1 MFKLFIPGDILL
13 PKDVEMSLWSVIACD
28 QYTSAPEYW
37 NEVDKKVGTAPSTLR
52 LILPEAYLEIKDTV
66 EETEKINRT
75 MEKYLADGVFKTVE
89 NSYIYLER
97 ALTVN
102 ETRRGLVG
110 LIDLEAYDYRA
121 DSVSPVHATEGTV
134 ESRLPPRVKIRE
146 GAALELPHII
156 VFIDDPENKVLGSV
170 GEGEKLYDF
179 DLMDGGGHI
188 TGMRVSGEAAE
199 KVQSE
204 LTKLSEPEYI
214 ENRYELKDKAPVII
228 AMGDG
233 NHSLATARLCWEKI
247 RDSLTPVERENHP
260 ARFGL
265 AELVNIH
272 DPSISFEPIHRVLF
286 ETDSKRFFEEAKSYF
301 KQACKNGSTAHKITL
316 ACGGAA
322 EEISVTGHTIG
333 SLIAVSQKFCL
344 EYIEAHGGKLDY
356 IHDDDTALEM
366 ANRSNCS
373 GLLLPAMDK
382 NELFPSIMDSGV
394 FPAKSFSIGPARDK
408 RYYLECRKII
418 DA

>member
-1 MFKLFIPGDILL
+1 MFELFIPGDILL
-13 PKDVEMSLWSVIACD
+13 PKKVDMSLWSVIACD

-37 NEVDKKVGTAPSTLR
+37 DAADNTVGDAPSTLR
-52 LILPEAYLEIKDTV
+52 LILPEAYLETRDTAT
-66 EETEKINRT
+66 ETEKINCT
-75 MEKYLADGVFKTVE
+75 MEKYLADGVFETIE
-89 NSYIYLER
+89 NSYIYVER
-97 ALTVN
+97 ELTVG
-102 ETRRGLVG
+102 ETRRGLIG

-146 GAALELPHII
+146 GASLELPHIV
-156 VFIDDPENKVLGSV
+156 VFIDDPENKVFSTL

-179 DLMDGGGHI
+179 DLMDGAGHI
-188 TGMRVSGEAAE
+188 TGTRVCGAASE
-199 KVQSE
+199 RVQSE
-204 LTKLSEPEYI
+204 LSKLAEQDYLEK
-214 ENRYELKDKAPVII
+214 RYALNGKAPVII

-247 RDSLTPVERENHP
+247 RESLTSAERENHP

-272 DPSISFEPIHRVLF
+272 DTSIAFEPIHRVLF
-286 ETDSKRFFEEAKSYF
+286 ETDPKGYFEQARAYF
-301 KQACKNGSTAHKITL
+301 AGVRGQGSSSHKITL
-316 ACGGAA
+316 ACGGMT
-322 EEISVTGHTIG
+322 EEISVIGLTIG
-333 SLIAVSQKFCL
+333 KLIAVSQQFCL
-344 EYIEAHGGKLDY
+344 EYVHAHGGKLDY

-366 ANRSNCS
+366 SHRENCA

-408 RYYLECRKII
+408 RYYLECRKIK
-418 DA
+418 

>member
-13 PKDVEMSLWSVIACD
+13 PKNVDMSLWSVIACD

-37 NEVDKKVGTAPSTLR
+37 DDADKKVGHAPSTLR
-52 LILPEAYLEIKDTV
+52 LILPEAYLETKDT
-66 EETEKINRT
+66 ESETEKINRT
-75 MEKYLADGVFKTVE
+75 MEKYLAESVFKTIE
-89 NSYIYLER
+89 NSYIYVER
-97 ALTVN
+97 ELTVG

-146 GAALELPHII
+146 HAALELPHIV
-156 VFIDDPENKVLGSV
+156 VFIDDPENKVFGSV
-170 GEGEKLYDF
+170 AQGEKLYEF

-188 TGMRVSGEAAE
+188 TGTRVCGELAE

-204 LTKLSEPEYI
+204 LTKLAEPAYLE
-214 ENRYELKDKAPVII
+214 ERYALKGKAPVII

-247 RDSLTPVERENHP
+247 REKLTPAERENHP
-260 ARFGL
+260 ARYGL

-272 DPSISFEPIHRVLF
+272 DSSIAFEPIHRVLF
-286 ETDSKRFFEEAKSYF
+286 ETDADSYFDEARSYF
-301 KQACKNGSTAHKITL
+301 KSVCKAGSTAHKITL
-316 ACGGAA
+316 ACEGKT
-322 EEISVTGHTIG
+322 EELTVTGQTIG
-333 SLIAVSQKFCL
+333 NLIAVSQKFCL
-344 EYIEAHGGKLDY
+344 EYLKAHGGKLDY

-366 ANRSNCS
+366 ANRSNCA

-394 FPAKSFSIGPARDK
+394 FPAKSFSIGPSRDK
-408 RYYLECRKII
+408 RYYLECRKIK
-418 DA
+418 

>member
-13 PKDVEMSLWSVIACD
+13 PEKADMGLWSVIACD

-37 NEVDKKVGTAPSTLR
+37 NSVDEKVGSSPSTLR
-52 LILPEAYLEIKDTV
+52 LILPEAYLETRDV
-66 EETEKINRT
+66 AQQTEKINAA
-75 MEKYLADGVFKTVE
+75 MESYLSDGVFKTVE
-89 NSYIYLER
+89 NSYIYVERELE
-97 ALTVN
+97 AGKI
-102 ETRRGLVG
+102 RRGLLG

-146 GAALELPHII
+146 GAALELPHIV
-156 VFIDDPENKVLGSV
+156 VFIDDPENRVFTDL

-179 DLMDGGGHI
+179 DLMDAGGHI
-188 TGMRVSGEAAE
+188 TGTRVTGKDA
-199 KVQSE
+199 KRVQNE
-204 LTKLSEPEYI
+204 LNKLADPEYL
-214 ENRYELKDKAPVII
+214 EKRYALGGKSPVII

-233 NHSLATARLCWEKI
+233 NHSLATARLCWERI
-247 RDSLTPVERENHP
+247 REGLSPAQRENHP

-272 DPSISFEPIHRVLF
+272 DSSIDFEPIHRVLF
-286 ETDSKRFFEEAKSYF
+286 ETDTDSFFGEAENYF
-301 KQACKNGSTAHKITL
+301 KSVHGQESTSHKITL
-316 ACGGAA
+316 ACGGKTKDFT
-322 EEISVTGHTIG
+322 VKGLTIG
-333 SLIAVSQKFCL
+333 NTIAVSQKFCL
-344 EYIEAHGGKLDY
+344 EYICAHGGKLDY

-366 ANRSNCS
+366 AGRVNCA

-382 NELFPSIMDSGV
+382 NELFFSIMTSGV

-408 RYYLECRKII
+408 RYYLECRKIK
-418 DA
+418 

>member
-13 PKDVEMSLWSVIACD
+13 PKNVDMRLWSVIACD

-37 NEVDKKVGTAPSTLR
+37 DDVDKMVGDAPSTLR
-52 LILPEAYLEIKDTV
+52 LILPEAYLETKDTV
-66 EETEKINRT
+66 GETEKINRT
-75 MEKYLADGVFKTVE
+75 MERYLAESVFETIE
-89 NSYIYLER
+89 NSYIYVER
-97 ALTVN
+97 ELTIS
-102 ETRRGLVG
+102 ETRHGLVG

-146 GAALELPHII
+146 GAALELPHIV
-156 VFIDDPENKVLGSV
+156 VFIDDPENKVFGSI
-170 GEGEKLYDF
+170 GECEKLYNF

-188 TGMRVSGEAAE
+188 TGTRVCGAAAE
-199 KVQSE
+199 RVQSE
-204 LTKLSEPEYI
+204 LEKLAEPDYI
-214 ENRYELKDKAPVII
+214 KKRYSLNGKAPVVI

-247 RDSLTPVERENHP
+247 RENLTPAERKNHP

-272 DPSISFEPIHRVLF
+272 DPSIAFEPIHRVLF
-286 ETDSKRFFEEAKSYF
+286 ETDTRSYFEEARSYF
-301 KQACKNGSTAHKITL
+301 KGVCKGENTAHKITL
-316 ACGGAA
+316 ACGGAI
-322 EEISVTGHTIG
+322 EEISVTGLTIG
-333 SLIAVSQKFCL
+333 NLIAVSQKFCL
-344 EYIEAHGGKLDY
+344 EYVKAHGGKLDY
-356 IHDDDTALEM
+356 IHDDETAFEM
-366 ANRSNCS
+366 SNRLNCA

-408 RYYLECRKII
+408 RYYLECRKIK
-418 DA
+418 